1 MNKDSFETEKVMEF
15 EELKRV
21 GTMCQTEQ
29 RAHPLPQGLCGIV

>member
-21 GTMCQTEQ
+21 GILCQTEQ
-29 RAHPLPQGLCGIV
+29 RAHPYRKGYAV

>member
-1 MNKDSFETEKVMEF
+1 MEF

-21 GTMCQTEQ
+21 ETLCQTEQ

>member
-21 GTMCQTEQ
+21 GPCVKPNREPTPY
-29 RAHPLPQGLCGIV
+29 RKGYAV